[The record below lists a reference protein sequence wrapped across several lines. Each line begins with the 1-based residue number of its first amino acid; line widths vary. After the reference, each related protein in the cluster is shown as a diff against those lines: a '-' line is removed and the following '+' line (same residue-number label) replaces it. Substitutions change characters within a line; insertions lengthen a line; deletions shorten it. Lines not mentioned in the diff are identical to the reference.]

1 MEYFELFPFSQL
13 KHFEPIWG
21 EKHEPTSDSTPLLL
35 SSPVRPSLK
44 TTIKLR
50 PSTSASIRHSKIV
63 PRRPRTVGAVTRA
76 ITNYW
81 VREEADSTAD
91 KSPSPAEKRPADQYE
106 GNGEEKELHKR
117 LRPLSTSAGINH
129 FIISFAVFFQCCF
142 LLLF

>member
-1 MEYFELFPFSQL
+1 MLLKYSYLFFFKL

-35 SSPVRPSLK
+35 SSPVRPPLK

-50 PSTSASIRHSKIV
+50 PSTSASARHSKIV

-81 VREEADSTAD
+81 VQEEADSTAD
-91 KSPSPAEKRPADQYE
+91 DPPGPVEKRPAEQYDSI
-106 GNGEEKELHKR
+106 GGEKEVHKK
-117 LRPLSTSAGINH
+117 LRPLSSSAGIT
-129 FIISFAVFFQCCF
+129 S
-142 LLLF
+142 

>member
-1 MEYFELFPFSQL
+1 
-13 KHFEPIWG
+13 
-21 EKHEPTSDSTPLLL
+21 
-35 SSPVRPSLK
+35 LK

-91 KSPSPAEKRPADQYE
+91 KPPSPAEKRPADQSDGDAE
-106 GNGEEKELHKR
+106 GKEMHKK
-117 LRPLSTSAGINH
+117 LKAVSSSAGI
-129 FIISFAVFFQCCF
+129 ISSLSMALLF
-142 LLLF
+142 LLCLLFALQRRVKQAEF